1 MSVQKFID
9 AQADGPSIGTGAT
22 WREAI
27 NQLRRTGFKGSL
39 HYAWYIFPQLAGVT
53 LMATGNDP
61 TAISQYY
68 AINNLEQ
75 AVAYLRN
82 ADLRTHLMIF
92 ATEMA
97 RIAPHRS
104 IGGILGIGDANKFK
118 SSMTLFLIAAI
129 ILRDDTALTS
139 FRNALLRF
147 GAPRLYDNLDPVTL
161 TILREQNSPLLAR
174 VPRGVFS
181 IIVSGEDGAAAH
193 DSGGGGGGGGGAP
206 APAAAA
212 DSFYTPPWSPSESPQ
227 GQRAPAGFDEDAA
240 QEELIDAFDM
250 EEKGS
255 LIDHMVAM
263 GFSGHEAAMALA
275 RAEPPG
281 DIQAAVQLI
290 FDERAAGGGGAAA
303 QPAGGGAD
311 GVFPVPSAPPLPDD
325 GGGDAAADGGGDPI
339 TSLTDPI
346 IAMGFSRRAALQALA
361 ETPRANQREHIAAAI
376 EWLLARKRRRRR
388 RRNFDTSKTAREK
401 KAKKWPKVQ
410 TGQGRRTRRR
420 RRRRRKP
427 HTKKRRQRRRRRQRR
442 KTRRRNK

>member
-1 MSVQKFID
+1 MSLQKFID
-9 AQADGPSIGTGAT
+9 AQNRGPAHGVGST

-27 NQLRRTGFKGSL
+27 NQLRRTGGKGAL

-97 RIAPHRS
+97 RIAPNRS
-104 IGGILGIGDANKFK
+104 IGGILGIGDANKFR

-193 DSGGGGGGGGGAP
+193 DSGGGGDGGGGDP
-206 APAAAA
+206 APDARR
-212 DSFYTPPWSPSESPQ
+212 D
-227 GQRAPAGFDEDAA
+227 DEDA
-240 QEELIDAFDM
+240 EVERLISVVA
-250 EEKGS
+250 EGGS
-255 LIDHMVAM
+255 LIDQMVAM
-263 GFSGHEAAMALA
+263 GFSAPEAAMALA

-290 FDERAAGGGGAAA
+290 FDERAAGSGGAAA
-303 QPAGGGAD
+303 QPAGA
-311 GVFPVPSAPPLPDD
+311 FPVPSAPPLPDD
-325 GGGDAAADGGGDPI
+325 GGGDAGGDGGGDSI

-361 ETPRANQREHIAAAI
+361 EPPRANQREHIAAAI
-376 EWLLARKRRRRR
+376 EWLLARRRRRRR

-401 KAKKWPKVQ
+401 KVKKWPKVQ

-427 HTKKRRQRRRRRQRR
+427 YTKKRRQRRRRQRR

>member
-1 MSVQKFID
+1 
-9 AQADGPSIGTGAT
+9 
-22 WREAI
+22 
-27 NQLRRTGFKGSL
+27 
-39 HYAWYIFPQLAGVT
+39 
-53 LMATGNDP
+53 MATGNDP

-97 RIAPHRS
+97 RIAPNRS
-104 IGGILGIGDANKFK
+104 IGGILGIGDANKFR

-193 DSGGGGGGGGGAP
+193 DSGGGGDGGGGDP
-206 APAAAA
+206 APDARR
-212 DSFYTPPWSPSESPQ
+212 D
-227 GQRAPAGFDEDAA
+227 DEDA
-240 QEELIDAFDM
+240 EVERLISVVA
-250 EEKGS
+250 EGGS
-255 LIDHMVAM
+255 LIDQMVAM
-263 GFSGHEAAMALA
+263 GFSAPEAAMALA

-290 FDERAAGGGGAAA
+290 FDEG
-303 QPAGGGAD
+303 
-311 GVFPVPSAPPLPDD
+311 
-325 GGGDAAADGGGDPI
+325 
-339 TSLTDPI
+339 
-346 IAMGFSRRAALQALA
+346 
-361 ETPRANQREHIAAAI
+361 
-376 EWLLARKRRRRR
+376 
-388 RRNFDTSKTAREK
+388 
-401 KAKKWPKVQ
+401 
-410 TGQGRRTRRR
+410 
-420 RRRRRKP
+420 
-427 HTKKRRQRRRRRQRR
+427 
-442 KTRRRNK
+442 

>member
-1 MSVQKFID
+1 MSLQKFID
-9 AQADGPSIGTGAT
+9 AQNRGPAHGVGST

-27 NQLRRTGFKGSL
+27 NQLRRTGGKGSL

-97 RIAPHRS
+97 RIAPNRS
-104 IGGILGIGDANKFK
+104 IGGILGIGDANKFR

-193 DSGGGGGGGGGAP
+193 DSGGGGDGGGGDP
-206 APAAAA
+206 APDARR
-212 DSFYTPPWSPSESPQ
+212 D
-227 GQRAPAGFDEDAA
+227 DEDA
-240 QEELIDAFDM
+240 EVERLISVVA
-250 EEKGS
+250 EGGS
-255 LIDHMVAM
+255 LIDQMVAM
-263 GFSGHEAAMALA
+263 GFSAPEAAMALA

-290 FDERAAGGGGAAA
+290 FDERAAGSGGAAA
-303 QPAGGGAD
+303 QPAGA
-311 GVFPVPSAPPLPDD
+311 FPVPSAPPLPDD
-325 GGGDAAADGGGDPI
+325 GGGDAGGDGGGDSI

-376 EWLLARKRRRRR
+376 EWLLARRRRRRR

-401 KAKKWPKVQ
+401 KVKKWPKVQ

-427 HTKKRRQRRRRRQRR
+427 YTKKRRQRRRRQRR

>member
-1 MSVQKFID
+1 MSLQKFID
-9 AQADGPSIGTGAT
+9 AQNRGPAHGVGST

-27 NQLRRTGFKGSL
+27 NQLRRTGGKGSL

-97 RIAPHRS
+97 RIAPNRS
-104 IGGILGIGDANKFK
+104 IGGILGIGDANKFR

-193 DSGGGGGGGGGAP
+193 DSGGGGDGGGGDP
-206 APAAAA
+206 APDARR
-212 DSFYTPPWSPSESPQ
+212 D
-227 GQRAPAGFDEDAA
+227 DEDA
-240 QEELIDAFDM
+240 EVERLISVVA
-250 EEKGS
+250 EGGS
-255 LIDHMVAM
+255 LIDQMVAM
-263 GFSGHEAAMALA
+263 GFSAPEAAMALA

-325 GGGDAAADGGGDPI
+325 GGGDAGGDGGGDSI

-401 KAKKWPKVQ
+401 KVKKWPKVQ

-427 HTKKRRQRRRRRQRR
+427 YTKKRRQRRRRQRR

>member
-1 MSVQKFID
+1 MSLQKFID
-9 AQADGPSIGTGAT
+9 AQNRGPAHGVGST

-27 NQLRRTGFKGSL
+27 NQLRRTGGKGSL

-97 RIAPHRS
+97 RIAPNRS
-104 IGGILGIGDANKFK
+104 IGGILGIGDANKFR

-193 DSGGGGGGGGGAP
+193 DSGGGGDGGGGDP
-206 APAAAA
+206 APDARR
-212 DSFYTPPWSPSESPQ
+212 D
-227 GQRAPAGFDEDAA
+227 DEDA
-240 QEELIDAFDM
+240 EVERLISVVA
-250 EEKGS
+250 EGGS
-255 LIDHMVAM
+255 LIDQMVAM
-263 GFSGHEAAMALA
+263 GFSAPEAAMALA

-290 FDERAAGGGGAAA
+290 FDERAAGSGGAAA
-303 QPAGGGAD
+303 QPAGA
-311 GVFPVPSAPPLPDD
+311 FPVPSAPPLPDD
-325 GGGDAAADGGGDPI
+325 GGGDAGGDGGGDSI

-376 EWLLARKRRRRR
+376 EWLLARRRRRRR

-410 TGQGRRTRRR
+410 TGQGRHTRRR

-427 HTKKRRQRRRRRQRR
+427 YTKKRRQRRRRQRR

>member
-1 MSVQKFID
+1 MSLQKFID
-9 AQADGPSIGTGAT
+9 AQNRGPAHGVGST

-27 NQLRRTGFKGSL
+27 NQLRRTGGKGSL

-97 RIAPHRS
+97 RIAPNRS
-104 IGGILGIGDANKFK
+104 IGGILGIGDANKFR

-193 DSGGGGGGGGGAP
+193 DSGGGGGGGGGDP
-206 APAAAA
+206 APDARR
-212 DSFYTPPWSPSESPQ
+212 D
-227 GQRAPAGFDEDAA
+227 DEDA
-240 QEELIDAFDM
+240 EVERLISVVA
-250 EEKGS
+250 EGGS
-255 LIDHMVAM
+255 LIDQMVAM
-263 GFSGHEAAMALA
+263 GFSAPEAAMALA

-290 FDERAAGGGGAAA
+290 FDERAAGSGGAAA
-303 QPAGGGAD
+303 QPAGA
-311 GVFPVPSAPPLPDD
+311 FPVPSAPPLPDD
-325 GGGDAAADGGGDPI
+325 GGGDAGGDGGGDSI

-376 EWLLARKRRRRR
+376 EWLLARRRRRRR

-401 KAKKWPKVQ
+401 KVKKWPKVQ

-427 HTKKRRQRRRRRQRR
+427 YTKKRRQRRRRQRR

>member
-1 MSVQKFID
+1 MSLQKFID
-9 AQADGPSIGTGAT
+9 AQNRGPAHGVGST

-27 NQLRRTGFKGSL
+27 NQLRRTGGKGSL

-97 RIAPHRS
+97 RIAPNRS
-104 IGGILGIGDANKFK
+104 IGGILGIGDANKFR

-193 DSGGGGGGGGGAP
+193 DSGGGGDGGGGDP
-206 APAAAA
+206 APDARR
-212 DSFYTPPWSPSESPQ
+212 D
-227 GQRAPAGFDEDAA
+227 DEDA
-240 QEELIDAFDM
+240 EVERLISVVA
-250 EEKGS
+250 EGGS
-255 LIDHMVAM
+255 LIDQIVAM
-263 GFSGHEAAMALA
+263 GFSAPEAAMALA

-290 FDERAAGGGGAAA
+290 FDERAAGSGGAAA

-311 GVFPVPSAPPLPDD
+311 GAFPVPSAPPLPDD
-325 GGGDAAADGGGDPI
+325 GGGDAGGDGGGDSI

-376 EWLLARKRRRRR
+376 EWLLARRRRRRR

-401 KAKKWPKVQ
+401 KVKKWPKVQ

-427 HTKKRRQRRRRRQRR
+427 YTKKRRQRRRRQRR

>member
-1 MSVQKFID
+1 MSLQKFID
-9 AQADGPSIGTGAT
+9 AQNRGPAHGVGST

-27 NQLRRTGFKGSL
+27 NQLRRTGGKGSL

-97 RIAPHRS
+97 RIAPNRS
-104 IGGILGIGDANKFK
+104 IGGILGIGDANKFR

-193 DSGGGGGGGGGAP
+193 DSGGGGDGGGGDP
-206 APAAAA
+206 APDARR
-212 DSFYTPPWSPSESPQ
+212 D
-227 GQRAPAGFDEDAA
+227 DEDA
-240 QEELIDAFDM
+240 EVERLISVVA
-250 EEKGS
+250 EGGS
-255 LIDHMVAM
+255 LIDQMVAM
-263 GFSGHEAAMALA
+263 GFSAPEAAMALA

-290 FDERAAGGGGAAA
+290 FDERAAGSGGAAA
-303 QPAGGGAD
+303 QPAGA
-311 GVFPVPSAPPLPDD
+311 FPVPSAPPLPDD
-325 GGGDAAADGGGDPI
+325 GGGDAGGDGGGDSI

-376 EWLLARKRRRRR
+376 EWLLARRRRRRR

-401 KAKKWPKVQ
+401 KVKKWPKVQ

-420 RRRRRKP
+420 RRRRRRKP
-427 HTKKRRQRRRRRQRR
+427 YTKKRRQRRRRQRR